1 MSDDMTDKY
10 RIFRR
15 ASGVW
20 YLEDKENH
28 NQVSL
33 RTCVE
38 ADAKRLLQARN
49 EAVRQPAIN
58 IQIARA
64 YLTASDPKLVTR
76 TWQEVMETLVAS
88 KDGTNQDR
96 WLRAIKDR
104 SFDHIRH
111 VPLMETRADHFLKV
125 LLVGK
130 VSSNVFLR
138 RIHNFALAM
147 DWLMRSV
154 IP

>member
-20 YLEDKENH
+20 YLEDRENH
-28 NQVSL
+28 HQASL
-33 RTCVE
+33 RTHVE
-38 ADAKRLLQARN
+38 AEAKRLLQAKN
-49 EAVRQPAIN
+49 EAQRQPAIN

-76 TWQEVMETLVAS
+76 TWQEVMETLAAS

-96 WLRAIKDR
+96 WQRAIKDR

-111 VPLMETRADHFLKV
+111 IPLLQHAR
-125 LLVGK
+125 LL
-130 VSSNVFLR
+130 R
-138 RIHNFALAM
+138 T
-147 DWLMRSV
+147 
-154 IP
+154 